1 MKTQLHGTV
10 AFNIS
15 KGALT
20 HTSLIVINLISI
32 KICYICDTALYVEI
46 RKAVC
51 TQQRREVMS
60 GVGQVMSGVSHLQS
74 KVMSGVVTHLGQVLN
89 CDGTLHRPV
98 MTL

>member
-1 MKTQLHGTV
+1 
-10 AFNIS
+10 
-15 KGALT
+15 
-20 HTSLIVINLISI
+20 
-32 KICYICDTALYVEI
+32 
-46 RKAVC
+46 
-51 TQQRREVMS
+51 MS